1 VTKVE
6 PVMLALKGLKVPLVV
21 KVTKVLKDL
30 LVVKALKV
38 PLV

>member
-1 VTKVE
+1 
-6 PVMLALKGLKVPLVV
+6 MLVLKALKDQVLKV

>member
-1 VTKVE
+1 
-6 PVMLALKGLKVPLVV
+6 MLALKGLKVPLVV